1 MPSDEPNRSRS
12 RLIPLVSDTE
22 SKPTAAMRMAIAN
35 AEVGDEQ
42 RGEDPTVNR
51 LQARVAELLGK
62 EAALWFPGGTMCNF
76 VAVKVHTRPADGVIA
91 DWMAHVIRAESAG
104 IALSCGVL
112 VEPIVTQRGV
122 FSAEQ
127 AQQALGRLSTVAPPY
142 GPPPKLLCV
151 EQTHNFAGGA
161 IWSLEELAAV
171 SEFSRRNG
179 LAVHMDGA
187 RLLNACVATGV
198 SAAAYASH
206 VDSVWIDFTKGLG
219 APIGAVMAGSREF
232 IAEARR
238 YKHVFAGAMRQAGI
252 AAAGCLHALD
262 HHVDR
267 LAEDHFNARRLAS
280 GLSEVEG
287 IQVLTATPETNM
299 VYFDPAGLGLPH
311 DAFLSQLEARG
322 VRMGKVRGAIRAVT
336 HLDVSA
342 ADIET
347 AIEAIRAIAAS
358 PQQAQTE
365 VGTRQGY

>member
-1 MPSDEPNRSRS
+1 MPTVKPTSEKP

-22 SKPTAAMRMAIAN
+22 TQPTAEMRIAIAN
-35 AEVGDEQ
+35 ADVGDEQ

-91 DWMAHVIRAESAG
+91 DWMSHVIRAESAG
-104 IALSCGVL
+104 VALSSGVL

-122 FSAEQ
+122 FTVDQ
-127 AQQALGRLSTVAPPY
+127 AQEALNRLSTVAPPY

-161 IWSLEELAAV
+161 IWSLQELAAV
-171 SEFSRRNG
+171 SEFSKRNG
-179 LAVHMDGA
+179 LATHMDGA
-187 RLLNACVATGV
+187 RLLNACVASGV
-198 SAAAYASH
+198 SAASYASH

-267 LAEDHFNARRLAS
+267 LAEDHSNARRLAN

-287 IQVLTATPETNM
+287 IKVLTAVPETNM
-299 VYFDPAGLGLPH
+299 VYFDPAGLGLSH
-311 DAFLSQLEARG
+311 DAFLSELEHRG

-336 HLDVSA
+336 HLDVSS
-342 ADIET
+342 ADIEHAT
-347 AIEAIRAIAAS
+347 QAIRDIAAN
-358 PQQAQTE
+358 PGQRQT
-365 VGTRQGY
+365 GQGARQGY